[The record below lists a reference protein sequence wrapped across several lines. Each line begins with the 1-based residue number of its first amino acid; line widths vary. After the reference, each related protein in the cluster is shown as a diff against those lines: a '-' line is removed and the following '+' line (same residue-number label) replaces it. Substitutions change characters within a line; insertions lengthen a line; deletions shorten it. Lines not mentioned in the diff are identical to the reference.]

1 MLTELIIRNFGL
13 IDRIAVEPS
22 AGLNVFTGMTGAG
35 KSILIDALR
44 CALGERFNSSFVRD
58 ANVPS
63 VIEAVFR
70 PDPAFLESYPDIA
83 EYMEGEETLII
94 RRTFMP
100 DGKSKNTINGMN
112 APLMKLKEIGDK
124 LVDFHGPHDH
134 QLLFQESS
142 HLAML
147 DRLSGIES
155 EKKKY
160 STLYSEYK
168 GIFDQLESTRSMA
181 DSRDRDLDLLSHQIK
196 ELEQVPLDDASYEKT
211 SQEDAMANN
220 SGKLL
225 ESVKALVDLLDE
237 EPEGVTSRVSRMFTR
252 MDHLAGIDERME
264 PLKEVLSRIQEDT
277 GELSAEL
284 NSYLEKL
291 DIDPET
297 AAETARKMDSY
308 IVLLK
313 KYGPGLED
321 ARLFLDEA
329 RKKHETLIDLEHNTA
344 ELEKRADL
352 FRKKVL
358 ESAKTLTLARKKA
371 ASSLEKTIEKELE
384 ELGINKVR
392 FECRVSASEPSPDG
406 ADKVVFYI
414 SPNVGEDL
422 KPLADIASSG
432 EAARVM
438 LALKKALIK
447 VDPVPVLIFDE
458 IDAQIGGRLGTVT
471 GKKLKELS
479 SLRQVLLITHLPQIA
494 SFGDKHFKVIK
505 TVRSGRTETA
515 LCALEG
521 EDRVKELARMMSGE
535 EETSIATAH
544 AREML
549 LEAIK

>member
-1 MLTELIIRNFGL
+1 MLAELIIKNFGL
-13 IDRIAVEPS
+13 IDKITVEPS
-22 AGLNVFTGMTGAG
+22 DGLNVFTGMTGAG

-58 ANVPS
+58 AGVPS

-70 PDPAFLESYPDIA
+70 PDQAFLESYPDMA
-83 EYMEGEETLII
+83 EYMEGEEALII

-112 APLMKLKEIGDK
+112 APLMKLKEIGDR

-134 QLLFQESS
+134 QLLFRESS
-142 HLAML
+142 HLDML

-160 STLYSEYK
+160 STLYGEYK
-168 GIFDQLESTRSMA
+168 GIFDRLESTRSLA
-181 DSRDRDLDLLSHQIK
+181 SSRDRDIDLLSHQIK

-211 SQEDAMANN
+211 SREDAMANN
-220 SGKLL
+220 SEKLV
-225 ESVKALVDLLDE
+225 ECVRALVELLDD
-237 EPEGVTSRVSRMFTR
+237 EPDGITSRVGRMFTR
-252 MDHLAGIDERME
+252 MDHLAGIDESME
-264 PLKEVLSRIQEDT
+264 PLKEVLSRVQEDT
-277 GELSAEL
+277 GAMSAEL

-291 DIDPET
+291 DIDPEK
-297 AAETARKMDSY
+297 AAETAQKMDSY

-313 KYGPGLED
+313 KYGPDLED
-321 ARLFLDEA
+321 VRLFLDRA
-329 RKKHETLIDLEHNTA
+329 RKKHETLIDLEHNTS
-344 ELEKRADL
+344 ELEKRAEV
-352 FRKKVL
+352 FREKVL

-371 ASSLEKTIEKELE
+371 ASALEKTIEKELE
-384 ELGINKVR
+384 ELGIKKVR
-392 FECRVSASEPSPDG
+392 FECRVSQSEPTPDG

-458 IDAQIGGRLGTVT
+458 IDAQIGGRLGSVT

-505 TVRSGRTETA
+505 SVRSGRTETA
-515 LCALEG
+515 LDAIEG
-521 EDRVKELARMMSGE
+521 TERVKELARMMSGE
-535 EETSIATAH
+535 KETDIAVTH
-544 AREML
+544 AQAML
-549 LEAIK
+549 LEAMK